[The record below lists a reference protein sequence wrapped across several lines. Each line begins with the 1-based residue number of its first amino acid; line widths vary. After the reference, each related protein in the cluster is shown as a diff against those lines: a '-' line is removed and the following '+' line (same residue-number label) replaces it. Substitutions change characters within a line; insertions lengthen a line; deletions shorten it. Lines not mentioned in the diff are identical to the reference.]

1 MKIVF
6 KKLEAQDI
14 REDFLHTF
22 NRYQD
27 VKKCWRKEKGEW
39 VLKDIAFIEQ
49 WNAQDKAEVISS
61 LIETIVEKGS
71 VFGAFINED
80 LVGFSSVEGKLIGS
94 RKQYG
99 VLHHIHTGYEY
110 RGKGIGK
117 ELFVKSCEYAR
128 SIGARKLYI
137 SGHSSE
143 ESQAFYR
150 AMGCNETE
158 EIDAR
163 LYELEPCDCHL
174 EFDLY

>member
-1 MKIVF
+1 MKIVL

-14 REDFLHTF
+14 REDFLDTF

-39 VLKDIAFIEQ
+39 VLKDIAFIEE
-49 WNAQDKAEVISS
+49 WDMQDKIEVIHS
-61 LIETIVEKGS
+61 LIETIVGQGS
-71 VFGAFINED
+71 VFGAFKNED

-94 RKQYG
+94 RKQYA
-99 VLHHIHTGYEY
+99 VLHHIHIGYEY

-128 SIGARKLYI
+128 SIGTRRLYI
-137 SGHSSE
+137 SGHSSQ

-150 AMGCNETE
+150 AMGCSEVE
-158 EIDAR
+158 EIDSR
-163 LYELEPCDCHL
+163 LYE
-174 EFDLY
+174 